1 MKTIA
6 LLPMKANSERVI
18 GKNFKELGGKP
29 LFRWMLDKL
38 LQIDEIDEVVI
49 NTDAHKN
56 LNQAGLPQ
64 DDKLTIRDRK
74 KEICG
79 DLVSMNKIIKDDIE
93 NTDGNIY
100 LMTHTTNP
108 FLSIKSIKSGLLKLN
123 HALKENKADSL
134 FTVNLFQDR
143 LYSEDAK
150 PINHDPN
157 NLIRTQD
164 LTPWFKENS
173 NMYIFTKKSFFASDS
188 RIGKKPMM
196 LVTEEY
202 ESTDVDTQE
211 DWDFAEVVLEFYQR
225 KGLL

>member
-1 MKTIA
+1 MKIIA

-18 GKNFKELGGKP
+18 GKNFKDFGGKP
-29 LFRWMLDKL
+29 LYRWMLDKL

-49 NTDAHKN
+49 NTDAHSILKE
-56 LNQAGLPQ
+56 AGLP
-64 DDKLTIRDRK
+64 KDRK
-74 KEICG
+74 LKIRNRRKEICG
-79 DLVSMNKIIKDDIE
+79 DFVSMNKVIKDDVE
-93 NTDGNIY
+93 NTDGDIY

-108 FLSIKSIKSGLLKLN
+108 FLSIRSIKSGLLRFKK
-123 HALKENKADSL
+123 ALKKNEADSL
-134 FTVNLFQDR
+134 FTVNILQDR
-143 LYSEDAK
+143 LYCENGK

-164 LTPWFKENS
+164 LIPWFKENS
-173 NMYIFTKKSFFASDS
+173 NMYIFTKNAFFNTNA
-188 RIGKKPMM
+188 RIGKKPLM

-211 DWDFAEVVLEFYQR
+211 DWDFAEVVLDFYKK